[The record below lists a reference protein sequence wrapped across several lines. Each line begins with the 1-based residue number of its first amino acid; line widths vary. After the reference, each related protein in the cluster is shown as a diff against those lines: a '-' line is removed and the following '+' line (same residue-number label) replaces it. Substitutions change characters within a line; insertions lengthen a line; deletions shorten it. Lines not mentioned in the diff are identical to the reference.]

1 MNTRTIVCEVQ
12 LQQALTKSEL
22 ADVQLKIDDVWVASG
37 HRSVLSAE
45 SPVFAMMCAHRS
57 REEESGKIELEEGV
71 TADGVLAFLE
81 FLYLGTAFL
90 PKHTSQM
97 EMN

>member
-37 HRSVLSAE
+37 HRSVLSAR
-45 SPVFAMMCAHRS
+45 SQVFANMLAHDTKERRS
-57 REEESGKIELEEGV
+57 GVIQLNGV
-71 TADGVLAFLE
+71 TADSLIAFLE
-81 FLYLGTAFL
+81 FLYLGAAFSL
-90 PKHTSQM
+90 FFL
-97 EMN
+97 